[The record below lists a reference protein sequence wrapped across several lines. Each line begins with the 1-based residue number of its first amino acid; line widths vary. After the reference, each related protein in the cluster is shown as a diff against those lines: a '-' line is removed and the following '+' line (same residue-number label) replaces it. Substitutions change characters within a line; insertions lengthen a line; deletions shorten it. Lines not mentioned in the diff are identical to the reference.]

1 MRSLYESILSS
12 TKSGEFRFTPDMLVS
27 FSNSMSGFTTQFD
40 LEKMVK
46 DFKIKHTLSQGNII
60 WRALCQM
67 KTGKTKKEAIKAL
80 VHRFEWNGP
89 EEPFFKDIFKDYLI
103 NPKDFDFF
111 SYLEDD
117 KVCIATHLKNSA
129 SADASRQLFTLDLN
143 KIQ

>member
-27 FSNSMSGFTTQFD
+27 SGHSMSGFSTQFD

-46 DFKIKHTLSQGNII
+46 DFKIKTTTSQRDII
-60 WRALCQM
+60 WEALCQI

-80 VHRFEWNGP
+80 VHKFEWNGP

-111 SYLEDD
+111 SYIKGNELY
-117 KVCIATHLKNSA
+117 IATHMKNSA
-129 SADASRQLFTLDLN
+129 SPGASRPLFSLDLT